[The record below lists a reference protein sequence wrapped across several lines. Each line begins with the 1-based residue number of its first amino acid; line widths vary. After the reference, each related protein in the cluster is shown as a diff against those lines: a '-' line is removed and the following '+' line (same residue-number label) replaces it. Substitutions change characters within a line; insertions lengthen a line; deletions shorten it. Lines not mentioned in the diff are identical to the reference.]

1 MKKLKKVSKADRVS
15 KSSSM
20 SSKGEKPKK
29 AKQFTNI
36 KTNAK
41 KENKTGHRK
50 SPNHGHPSS
59 SAYAPQFDERSWC
72 RRRSER
78 IFLSDIS
85 PVQSRD
91 ISPQRKA
98 ELIEPAKR
106 KILQS
111 PGMMMKAGESSGPG
125 QTGST
130 GGSTNQGGIISQIG
144 SVLDAL
150 KTDPLQMRKKL
161 TRLSAQED
169 EEDND
174 GQLQDETRR
183 KKLKKKA
190 KKKDMTPTQ
199 EKLNPLE
206 LALKALE
213 QETTDSSDSDGENV
227 PLSSL
232 VERPST
238 PAPRNC
244 VLSVEELQDGL
255 RVLIP
260 IDGLFHA
267 GNVRAIQP
275 PDVYGVVI
283 EGGRGSR
290 PHVFSQE
297 QILEEAIAD
306 VRPSSTRYLPEGT
319 RICAYWSQQY
329 KYLYPGTVVKG
340 SPNPTLD
347 ANFTTVEFDD
357 GDSGRIP
364 LDHIRMLPQDFPLVD
379 FEPSPIMVQR
389 KRRRRPSETSS
400 TTEWK
405 MELVKADDM
414 DDGMDG
420 KRRGMSHRLNHLL
433 KARRLLTPCKML

>member
-1 MKKLKKVSKADRVS
+1 MKKVKKMF
-15 KSSSM
+15 KSGNKSPST
-20 SSKGEKPKK
+20 SSKTEKPKK
-29 AKQFTNI
+29 TKQSSNSEPAR
-36 KTNAK
+36 KTSGSTSTK
-41 KENKTGHRK
+41 QDI
-50 SPNHGHPSS
+50 S
-59 SAYAPQFDERSWC
+59 APQFDERSWC

-91 ISPQRKA
+91 ISPQRKVETA
-98 ELIEPAKR
+98 DVARKNFMQTPNRKR
-106 KILQS
+106 D
-111 PGMMMKAGESSGPG
+111 ESTSGATTAASATG
-125 QTGST
+125 QGA
-130 GGSTNQGGIISQIG
+130 IVSQIG

-150 KTDPLQMRKKL
+150 KTDPLQMRRKL
-161 TRLSAQED
+161 IRLSAQEE
-169 EEDND
+169 EEDD
-174 GQLQDETRR
+174 GRPHNESRK

-190 KKKDMTPTQ
+190 KKKDKTPVRG
-199 EKLNPLE
+199 KMSPLE
-206 LALKALE
+206 LALVAKDL
-213 QETTDSSDSDGENV
+213 TDSSDSDGENV

-232 VERPST
+232 VDRPST

-244 VLSVEELQDGL
+244 VLSVQELQDGL

-297 QILEEAIAD
+297 QILQEAIAD
-306 VRPSSTRYLPEGT
+306 VKPSSTRYLPEGT

-364 LDHIRMLPQDFPLVD
+364 LDHIRMLPQDFPVVN

-400 TTEWK
+400 TTDWK
-405 MELVKADDM
+405 MDLMKDDL
-414 DDGMDG
+414 DAEDRTDP
-420 KRRGMSHRLNHLL
+420 KSRGE
-433 KARRLLTPCKML
+433 CK